1 MCWLLLLCFEK
12 GDFFWCTVCM
22 FTAKS
27 FQQRSRK
34 QKTQKNVH
42 IRRTQ
47 HSWHVWITPW
57 KPRSDQRQECPRYPT
72 VYQNT
77 DPTMWIKKQQQQMC
91 FKCSVGLTVWPL
103 TTHSW
108 WVKKQNKKKTP
119 SGFWG
124 RNAIMLLIWN
134 GILWAWTWD
143 SCTKDFQGTR
153 NHKMFV

>member
-12 GDFFWCTVCM
+12 GDFFGVQCACLLLRAFSSV
-22 FTAKS
+22 
-27 FQQRSRK
+27 QGNRK
-34 QKTQKNVH
+34 HKKNVH

-47 HSWHVWITPW
+47 HSQHVWVTPW

-108 WVKKQNKKKTP
+108 WGEKTKQKNTQWVLGKKCHHAANLK
-119 SGFWG
+119 
-124 RNAIMLLIWN
+124 WN
-134 GILWAWTWD
+134 SLGLD
-143 SCTKDFQGTR
+143 MGLM
-153 NHKMFV
+153 H